1 MSVVVPTYN
10 RADFVVD
17 AVTSLLTQGV
27 LVPEVIV
34 VDDGSTDDT
43 ARALAG
49 FGDSIVYVRQ
59 DNAGPSAARNTGVRR
74 AGGELVAFLDSDNL
88 CGPQSLDRRAARLAG
103 DPDIDLVL
111 GRTQVVELCDG
122 VGGAPDYE
130 PRGEAVSIRSL
141 NATMVRR
148 AALDRIG
155 PFDERLRFGED
166 DDWFMRADELG
177 VRIALDPEVSQIRR
191 LHDGNATR
199 DHAARRQALLG
210 LLKNRLDRGR
220 GAGGHDVSRSATDAD
235 PSPP

>member
-1 MSVVVPTYN
+1 VVVPTYN
-10 RADFVVD
+10 RVDFVVD

-88 CGPQSLDRRAARLAG
+88 CGPQSLDRRAARLAA

-130 PRGEAVSIRSL
+130 PR
-141 NATMVRR
+141 
-148 AALDRIG
+148 
-155 PFDERLRFGED
+155 
-166 DDWFMRADELG
+166 
-177 VRIALDPEVSQIRR
+177 
-191 LHDGNATR
+191 
-199 DHAARRQALLG
+199 ARRCRFA
-210 LLKNRLDRGR
+210 RSTRPWC
-220 GAGGHDVSRSATDAD
+220 GARRSTGSARSTSGCGSARTTTGSCGPTSSACASRSI
-235 PSPP
+235 PR